1 MKLKVFTKLDCPN
14 CPPAKD
20 LAKKLEQ
27 DGSKVEWF
35 DLDQEEGLTEA
46 VYFDVLSTPSLIVT
60 DDDDEEIKGWR
71 GNVPSIDDVKRELKH

>member
-14 CPPAKD
+14 CPPAKA

-27 DGSKVEWF
+27 EGSKVEWF

-46 VYFDVLSTPSLIVT
+46 VYFDVLSTPSLIIT
-60 DDDDEEIKGWR
+60 DEDDEETMGWR
-71 GNVPSIDDVKRELKH
+71 GSVPTIEEVKKELK